1 MESNLPLDGSVE
13 KLLSNTDSK
22 NFMKTAEGF
31 CLFGGYLN
39 YDITLRLNS
48 KFNIGKRINSQ
59 IRTSVGGMAANA
71 ASIAASLGS
80 KAILFS
86 SIGDDEIGR
95 YLKLNLEKFGVNTSY
110 LDLQK
115 GLKSPHC
122 IIQVESDGQ
131 RTIISEK
138 INFNYSK
145 IIQFISQNSNKIR
158 IIYLDGYRFLD
169 CDLLLEISKET
180 RILVVI
186 DLDGYEGDS
195 IDLEKL
201 SFFDSIILNKSL
213 LKQLTGSVSLK
224 EKKSYLQPLSSRKI
238 ICTCGEDGVETLFN
252 GHFTKIPAP
261 KVDVVDTTGAG
272 DTFAGAYLH
281 GLEKGTPFLNSVEN
295 AVKIASRSTF
305 YDGSLGLLLEN
316 RQI

>member
-1 MESNLPLDGSVE
+1 M
-13 KLLSNTDSK
+13 K
-22 NFMKTAEGF
+22 NDEGF
-31 CLFGGYLN
+31 SLFAGYLN

-48 KFNIGKRINSQ
+48 NFNVGMRINST
-59 IRTSVGGMAANA
+59 IHTSVGGMAANA

-86 SIGDDEIGR
+86 GIGDDEIAQ
-95 YLKLNLEKFGVNTSY
+95 YLKFNLEKFGVNTSH

-115 GLKSPHC
+115 GLRSPHC

-145 IIQFISQNSNKIR
+145 ILHFLSENVSKVR
-158 IIYLDGYRFLD
+158 ITYLDGYRFLD
-169 CDLLLEISKET
+169 CDGLLEISKANG
-180 RILVVI
+180 IPSII

-213 LKQLTGSVSLK
+213 LKQLTGRVSLK
-224 EKKSYLQPLSSRKI
+224 EKKNYFKSLSSRKI
-238 ICTCGEDGVETLFN
+238 ICTCGVDGVETLYN
-252 GHFTKIPAP
+252 GYFTKIPAP
-261 KVDVVDTTGAG
+261 KAEVVDTTGAG

-281 GLEKGTPFLNSVEN
+281 GLEKGTPFLDNVEN
-295 AVKIASRSTF
+295 AVKIASRSTSF
-305 YDGSLGLLLEN
+305 DGSLGLLMKDLK
-316 RQI
+316 I

>member
-1 MESNLPLDGSVE
+1 M
-13 KLLSNTDSK
+13 K
-22 NFMKTAEGF
+22 NDEGF
-31 CLFGGYLN
+31 SLFAGYLN

-48 KFNIGKRINSQ
+48 NFNVGMRINST
-59 IRTSVGGMAANA
+59 IHTSVGGMAANA
-71 ASIAASLGS
+71 ASIAASLAS

-86 SIGDDEIGR
+86 GIGDDEIAQ
-95 YLKLNLEKFGVNTSY
+95 YLKFNLEKFGVNTSHS
-110 LDLQK
+110 DLQK
-115 GLKSPHC
+115 GLRSPHC

-145 IIQFISQNSNKIR
+145 ILHFLSENVSEVR
-158 IIYLDGYRFLD
+158 IIYLDGYRFSD
-169 CDLLLEISKET
+169 CDRLLEISEKT
-180 RILVVI
+180 GIPFVI

-224 EKKSYLQPLSSRKI
+224 EKKNFFKSLSSRKI
-238 ICTCGEDGVETLFN
+238 ICTCAEDGVETLYN

-261 KVDVVDTTGAG
+261 KVKVVDTTGAG

-281 GLEKGTPFLNSVEN
+281 GLGKDTPFLNNVEN
-295 AVKIASRSTF
+295 AVKIASKSTSF
-305 YDGSLGLLLEN
+305 DGSIGLLNE
-316 RQI
+316 IP

>member
-1 MESNLPLDGSVE
+1 M
-13 KLLSNTDSK
+13 K
-22 NFMKTAEGF
+22 NDEGF
-31 CLFGGYLN
+31 SLFAGYLN

-48 KFNIGKRINSQ
+48 NFNVGMRINST
-59 IRTSVGGMAANA
+59 IHTSVGGMAANA

-86 SIGDDEIGR
+86 GIGDDEIAQ
-95 YLKLNLEKFGVNTSY
+95 YLKFNLEKFGVNTSH

-115 GLKSPHC
+115 GHRSPHC

-145 IIQFISQNSNKIR
+145 ILHFLSENASKIK
-158 IIYLDGYRFLD
+158 IIYLDGYRFSD
-169 CDLLLEISKET
+169 CDELLEISKVT
-180 RILVVI
+180 GIPSII

-213 LKQLTGSVSLK
+213 LKQLTGRVSLK
-224 EKKSYLQPLSSRKI
+224 EKKNYFKSLSSRKI
-238 ICTCGEDGVETLFN
+238 ICTCGVDGVETLYN
-252 GHFTKIPAP
+252 GYFTKIPAP
-261 KVDVVDTTGAG
+261 KAEVVDTTGAG

-281 GLEKGTPFLNSVEN
+281 GLEKDTPFLDNVEN
-295 AVKIASRSTF
+295 AVKIASRSTSF
-305 YDGSLGLLLEN
+305 DGSLGLLNEIL
-316 RQI
+316 

>member
-1 MESNLPLDGSVE
+1 
-13 KLLSNTDSK
+13 
-22 NFMKTAEGF
+22 
-31 CLFGGYLN
+31 
-39 YDITLRLNS
+39 
-48 KFNIGKRINSQ
+48 
-59 IRTSVGGMAANA
+59 MAANA

-115 GLKSPHC
+115 GLRSPHC

-138 INFNYSK
+138 INFSYSK
-145 IIQFISQNSNKIR
+145 IIQFISQNSNKIK

-180 RILVVI
+180 GIPVII
-186 DLDGYEGDS
+186 DLDGYEGHD

-201 SFFDSIILNKSL
+201 SYFNTIILNKSL
-213 LKQLTGSVSLK
+213 LKQLTDNVSLDDNRHYF
-224 EKKSYLQPLSSRKI
+224 SYLFLNKV

-281 GLEKGTPFLNSVEN
+281 GLEKDTPFLENVEN
-295 AVKIASRSTF
+295 AVKIASKSTSF
-305 YDGSLGLLLEN
+305 SGSLGLISAKL
-316 RQI
+316 

>member
-115 GLKSPHC
+115 GLRSPHC

-180 RILVVI
+180 GILVVI
-186 DLDGYEGDS
+186 DLDGYESES
-195 IDLEKL
+195 IDLKKL

-224 EKKSYLQPLSSRKI
+224 EKKNYFQPLFSRKI
-238 ICTCGEDGVETLFN
+238 ICTCGEDGVETLYN
-252 GHFTKIPAP
+252 GHFTKIPAS
-261 KVDVVDTTGAG
+261 KVEVVDTTGAG

-281 GLEKGTPFLNSVEN
+281 GLEKGTPFLDNVEN
-295 AVKIASRSTF
+295 AVKIASRSTC

>member
-1 MESNLPLDGSVE
+1 M
-13 KLLSNTDSK
+13 K
-22 NFMKTAEGF
+22 NDEGF
-31 CLFGGYLN
+31 SLFAGYLN

-48 KFNIGKRINSQ
+48 NFNVGMRINST
-59 IRTSVGGMAANA
+59 IHTSIGGMAANA
-71 ASIAASLGS
+71 ASIAASLGR

-86 SIGDDEIGR
+86 VIGDDEIAQ
-95 YLKLNLEKFGVNTSY
+95 YLKFNLEKFGVNTSH

-115 GLKSPHC
+115 SFRSPHC

-145 IIQFISQNSNKIR
+145 ILHFLSENVSKVR

-169 CDLLLEISKET
+169 CDGLLEISKVNG
-180 RILVVI
+180 IPSII

-213 LKQLTGSVSLK
+213 LK
-224 EKKSYLQPLSSRKI
+224 
-238 ICTCGEDGVETLFN
+238 C
-252 GHFTKIPAP
+252 
-261 KVDVVDTTGAG
+261 
-272 DTFAGAYLH
+272 
-281 GLEKGTPFLNSVEN
+281 
-295 AVKIASRSTF
+295 
-305 YDGSLGLLLEN
+305 
-316 RQI
+316 

>member
-1 MESNLPLDGSVE
+1 M
-13 KLLSNTDSK
+13 K
-22 NFMKTAEGF
+22 NDEGF
-31 CLFGGYLN
+31 SLFAGYLN

-48 KFNIGKRINSQ
+48 NFNVGKRINST
-59 IRTSVGGMAANA
+59 IHTSLGGMAANA

-86 SIGDDEIGR
+86 GIGDDEIAQ
-95 YLKLNLEKFGVNTSY
+95 YLKFNLEKFGVNTSH

-115 GLKSPHC
+115 GLRSPHC

-145 IIQFISQNSNKIR
+145 ILHFLSENVSEVR
-158 IIYLDGYRFLD
+158 IIYLDGYRFSD
-169 CDLLLEISKET
+169 CDELLEISKVT
-180 RILVVI
+180 GIPSII

-213 LKQLTGSVSLK
+213 LKQLTGRVSLK
-224 EKKSYLQPLSSRKI
+224 EKKNYFKSLSSRKI
-238 ICTCGEDGVETLFN
+238 ICTCGVDGVETLYN
-252 GHFTKIPAP
+252 GYFTKIPAP
-261 KVDVVDTTGAG
+261 KAEVVDTTGAG

-281 GLEKGTPFLNSVEN
+281 GLEKGTPFLDNVEN
-295 AVKIASRSTF
+295 AVKIASRSTSF
-305 YDGSLGLLLEN
+305 DGSLGLLMEELK
-316 RQI
+316 I

>member
-1 MESNLPLDGSVE
+1 
-13 KLLSNTDSK
+13 
-22 NFMKTAEGF
+22 MKTAESF

-48 KFNIGKRINSQ
+48 KFNLGKRINSQ
-59 IRTSVGGMAANA
+59 IRTSLGGMAANA

-115 GLKSPHC
+115 GLRSPHC

-180 RILVVI
+180 GILVVI
-186 DLDGYEGDS
+186 DLDGYESES
-195 IDLEKL
+195 IDLKKL

-224 EKKSYLQPLSSRKI
+224 EKKNYFQPLSSRKI
-238 ICTCGEDGVETLFN
+238 ICTCGEDGVETMFN

-281 GLEKGTPFLNSVEN
+281 GLEKDTPFLENVEN
-295 AVKIASRSTF
+295 AVKIASKSTSF
-305 YDGSLGLLLEN
+305 SGSLGLNSAKL
-316 RQI
+316 

>member
-1 MESNLPLDGSVE
+1 
-13 KLLSNTDSK
+13 
-22 NFMKTAEGF
+22 MKTGEGS

-39 YDITLRLNS
+39 YDITLRLKS
-48 KFNIGKRINSQ
+48 DFNIGKRINSTVH
-59 IRTSVGGMAANA
+59 TSLGGMAANA

-95 YLKLNLEKFGVNTSY
+95 YLKLKLEKFGVNTSH

-115 GLKSPHC
+115 GARSPHC

-138 INFNYSK
+138 INFNYSR
-145 IIQFISQNSNKIR
+145 IISFITQNSKKTR

-180 RILVVI
+180 GIPVII
-186 DLDGYEGDS
+186 DLDGYEGLN
-195 IDLEKL
+195 IDMKKL
-201 SFFDSIILNKSL
+201 SYFDTIILNKSI
-213 LKQLTGSVSLK
+213 LKQLTGSVSL
-224 EKKSYLQPLSSRKI
+224 EENGSYFSCLTSSKI
-238 ICTCGEDGVETLFN
+238 ICTCGEDGVETLIN
-252 GHFTKIPAP
+252 GHFTRISAP
-261 KVDVVDTTGAG
+261 KVEVVDTTGAG

-281 GLEKGTPFLNSVEN
+281 SLQSGVTFIENVEY
-295 AVKIASRSTF
+295 AAKIASNSTSF
-305 YDGSLGLLLEN
+305 NSSLGLLDADLK
-316 RQI
+316 I